1 MYNTDIPTRA
11 ELPSS
16 EQLARSTF
24 LALATAVFLL
34 VAIVMPADYG
44 VDPTGIGRVLR
55 LTEMGEIKNK
65 LAAEAAADATAAKA
79 QSTPSAVAATS
90 ASPVAAPRL
99 DSAPA
104 NAPAAA
110 STPVATAAAQTEWR
124 DTTAITLK
132 PGEGT
137 EVKMAMTEGAKAQY
151 IWVVEAG
158 KVNYDAHGD
167 GSGKSTS
174 YKKGRNTS
182 SDKGVLTA
190 AFTGNHGW
198 FWRNRGESDVKLIL
212 RTRGEYSAIKK
223 MM

>member
-1 MYNTDIPTRA
+1 MYNTDIPARA
-11 ELPSS
+11 ELPTSA
-16 EQLARSTF
+16 QLKRST
-24 LALATAVFLL
+24 LIAALSAAFIL
-34 VAIVMPADYG
+34 VAVVMPADYG
-44 VDPTGIGRVLR
+44 IDPTGLGRVLR
-55 LTEMGEIKNK
+55 LTEMGQIKTK
-65 LAAEAAADATAAKA
+65 LAAEAAADAVAAKTPGT
-79 QSTPSAVAATS
+79 STSVAVAPATS
-90 ASPVAAPRL
+90 VTAV
-99 DSAPA
+99 
-104 NAPAAA
+104 APAAA
-110 STPVATAAAQTEWR
+110 PTAEPTPAAKVSTQIEWR
-124 DTTAITLK
+124 DTTTITLK

-182 SDKGVLTA
+182 SEEGVMTA